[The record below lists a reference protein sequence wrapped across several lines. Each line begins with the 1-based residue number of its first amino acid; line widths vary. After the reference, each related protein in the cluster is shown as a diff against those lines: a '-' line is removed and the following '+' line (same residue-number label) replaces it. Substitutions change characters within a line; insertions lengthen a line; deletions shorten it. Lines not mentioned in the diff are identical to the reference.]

1 MPIGRQFYWGMLRE
15 AMMSYNDY
23 KQAMLRRFITYRRK
37 HYPLEDELF
46 DPRRWHVFKTEY
58 AYCNLFASG
67 LDRLLPQDRRHRWF
81 RSMGSSQAL
90 ALSVFGTMMKRDGLS
105 LLNEVP
111 GEHGR
116 SLFPGFV
123 PAGQPEFDYRVTTL
137 NEPRPTQ
144 VDLFLPGQRGHVAV
158 ECKLWE
164 RELSPCSQVAS
175 YQCNGDYASQPGRA
189 SRQRCVLTEKGI
201 AYWDYIP
208 RLFHWRADLDHRPCP
223 IWKPYQLVRNV
234 LAAAIDPEKGQI
246 WGEPVTVLVYD
257 ANNPACTPDG
267 KVGKQFQTVQAALQG
282 PATLKRTTWQAI
294 AGVLLERGGYEDLI
308 AWLDEKHGI
317 TP

>member
-1 MPIGRQFYWGMLRE
+1 
-15 AMMSYNDY
+15 
-23 KQAMLRRFITYRRK
+23 
-37 HYPLEDELF
+37 
-46 DPRRWHVFKTEY
+46 
-58 AYCNLFASG
+58 
-67 LDRLLPQDRRHRWF
+67 
-81 RSMGSSQAL
+81 MGSSQAL
-90 ALSVFGTMMKRDGLS
+90 AVSVFGTMMKQGDLS

-111 GEHGR
+111 DEHGR

-123 PAGQPEFDYRVTTL
+123 PAGQPEFDHRVITL
-137 NEPRPTQ
+137 NEPRSPTQ
-144 VDLFLPGQRGHVAV
+144 VDLFLPGQHGHVAI

-164 RELSPCSQVAS
+164 RELGPCSQVAS
-175 YQCNGDYASQPGRA
+175 HQCNGDYAFQPGRA
-189 SRQRCVLTEKGI
+189 PGQRCVLTEKGI

-208 RLFHWRADLDHRPCP
+208 QLFHWRADFDYCPCP

-234 LAAAIDPEKGQI
+234 LAAAIDPERGQI

-257 ANNPACTPDG
+257 ANNPACTSDG

-282 PATLKRTTWQAI
+282 PATLKCTTWQAI

-308 AWLDEKHGI
+308 AWLDEKYGI